1 MPIDWSVDEERHC
14 LQARFFGALTWQEI
28 TDFQTNVS
36 LTAPYLGYHGVLVI
50 DRTTRFPEGAATDP
64 VQRIAHRAAAY
75 NGVTRTT
82 RLAIVT
88 ETETAFGIVRMFMAF
103 FALAGGTRPIGLF
116 RSEPPA
122 YDWLFQPQDG
132 DDA

>member
-1 MPIDWSVDEERHC
+1 M
-14 LQARFFGALTWQEI
+14 
-28 TDFQTNVS
+28 
-36 LTAPYLGYHGVLVI
+36 LVI
-50 DRTTRFPEGAATDP
+50 DHTTRFPEGAATDP

-75 NGVTRTT
+75 NGVTGTS

-103 FALAGGTRPIGLF
+103 FTLAGGTRPIGLF
-116 RSEPPA
+116 RSAPPG
-122 YDWLFQPQDG
+122 YDWLFQPQNG

>member
-36 LTAPYLGYHGVLVI
+36 LTAPYLGYHGLLVI
-50 DRTTRFPEGAATDP
+50 DRTTRFPEGAAADP
-64 VQRIAHRAAAY
+64 VQLIARRAAAY
-75 NGVTRTT
+75 NGAPHMS

-88 ETETAFGIVRMFMAF
+88 ETETAFGLVRMFMAF
-103 FALAGGTRPIGLF
+103 CELAGGTRSIGLF
-116 RSEPPA
+116 RSESLA
-122 YDWLFQPQDG
+122 YDWLFPPQDG
-132 DDA
+132 ADT

>member
-14 LQARFFGALTWQEI
+14 LQARFFGALTWREI

-36 LTAPYLGYHGVLVI
+36 LSAPYLGYHGLLVI
-50 DRTTRFPEGAATDP
+50 DRTARFPEGAATDP
-64 VQRIAHRAAAY
+64 VQLIAQRAAAY
-75 NGVTRTT
+75 NSITRTS

-88 ETETAFGIVRMFMAF
+88 ETDTAFGLVRMFMAF
-103 FALAGGTRPIGLF
+103 FALAGGARPIGLF

-122 YDWLFQPQDG
+122 YDWLFHPQDG
-132 DDA
+132 DNA